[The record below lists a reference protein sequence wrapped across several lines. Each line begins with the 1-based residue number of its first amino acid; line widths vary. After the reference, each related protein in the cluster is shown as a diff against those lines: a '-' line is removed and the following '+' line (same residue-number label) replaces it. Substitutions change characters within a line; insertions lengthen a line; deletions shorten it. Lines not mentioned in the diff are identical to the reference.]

1 MAVTVVSGVTDIFRD
16 TSSGGGGITSMQI
29 TEVATTYTVVVPDDI
44 VIATG
49 TFTVSLPPLSTA
61 LKSVTIKSTIG
72 GGTITLDGD
81 GSETIDGALTQ
92 AITSGTSITVAP
104 SSTEWVII

>member
-1 MAVTVVSGVTDIFRD
+1 MSGFVPYDPNGGG
-16 TSSGGGGITSMQI
+16 GGGGITSMQI
-29 TEVATTYTVVVPDDI
+29 TEVSTTYTVVILDDI
-44 VIATG
+44 VIASG